1 MLKIYRIGNDLWQ
14 FEESEA
20 PAGAVPVEDEQTETK
35 EKVPANK
42 VKATKKK

>member
-1 MLKIYRIGNDLWQ
+1 MMKIYRLNDHLFQ

-20 PAGAVPVEDEQTETK
+20 PAEAVPVEGEQTETK

-42 VKATKKK
+42 AKATKKK

>member
-1 MLKIYRIGNDLWQ
+1 MKIYRLNDHLYQ

-20 PAGAVPVEDEQTETK
+20 PIGAVPVEEEQTETK

-42 VKATKKK
+42 AKATKKK